1 MSALPSTA
9 SAKSTVTSSISKT
22 TTPTPE
28 RRVSSTSSPESST
41 VKLEES
47 LVTFSTSSILERT
60 TLIPVSGEISTTAT
74 LISSV
79 SHQTESVSPHEMS
92 MTSLGTFRT
101 STSPTNIISTST
113 SETRRGPVTPT
124 PSPSPEGNLF
134 TSEANIAS
142 TLLSTTPVETVS
154 PTSKPPVTTE
164 CFTLNFTTKNVKYE
178 PPMSDPKSK
187 LFSATERVFRK
198 LFGEILKTSKIG
210 PHLINCNLS
219 TLRPVNQGKSIGVD
233 SVCCY
238 RKTANAPPFDR
249 VNIYRKFIN
258 ETNGFTKMRNY
269 KLDPN
274 SLFVNDY
281 HEAPPQTTLSPTS
294 KPPVTTECFTVNF
307 TTTNLIY
314 RSEMADPTSK
324 IFSKTQQL
332 FINMLGQIL
341 NTSKIGPDLIN
352 CSLST
357 LRPVNEGKNTGV
369 NSVCC
374 YRKNTTAPPF
384 DRVNMYH
391 KFINETNGFTKM
403 KNYNLDPNSL
413 FVNDY
418 HEAAP
423 QTTLSPTSK
432 PPVATECF
440 TVNLTVT
447 NLIYR
452 PEMAD
457 PTSRIFR
464 STQRLFINSLERILN
479 TSKIGPDLINCSLST
494 LRPVNEGKNTRVN
507 SVCCYRKTTSAPPFD
522 RVNIYH
528 KFRNETNGFTTMERY
543 NLDPNSLFVNDY
555 HEAAPQ
561 TTLSPTSKPP
571 VATECFTVNLTVT
584 NLIYRPEMADPT
596 SRIFR
601 STQRLFV
608 NLLGRRLN
616 TSKIGPD
623 LINCSLSTLRPVN
636 EGKNTRVNSVC
647 CYRKTTSA
655 PPFDRVNIYHKFRN
669 ETNGFT
675 KMERYNLDPNSLF
688 VNDYHEAAPQTTV
701 SPTSKPP
708 VATECFTVNFT
719 TNNLIYR
726 QQMSIPKSKLYIST
740 QRVFSKLLEQILKAS
755 KIGPD
760 LINCNLS
767 TLRPVNEGKNTGVDS
782 VCCYRK
788 TATAAPFDRVNIYH
802 KFINETNGFTNM
814 DRYNLDPDSLF
825 VNDYHET
832 SPQTTVSPTSK
843 PPVATE
849 CFTVNFTTKN
859 LIYRQQMSIP
869 KSKLFTSTQRVFSK
883 LMEQILKASKIGP
896 DLINCNLSTLRP
908 VNEGKN
914 TGVDSVCC
922 YRKTATAAPFDR
934 VNIYRKFINETNGFT
949 KMERYNLDP
958 DSLFVKD
965 YHEASPQTTVSPTSK
980 PPVATECFTL
990 NFTTNNLIYRQQMS
1004 NPKSKLYISTQRVFS
1019 KLLGQILKAS
1029 KIGPDLINCSLST
1042 LRPVNEGKNTGVNS
1056 VCCYR
1061 KTTSAPPFDR
1071 VNIYHKFRNETNSF
1085 TKMERYNL
1093 DPNSLFVNDYH
1104 EAPPQTTL
1112 SPTSKLPAATEC
1124 FTVNFTATNLIYRS
1138 EMANP
1143 TSRIFSTTQRFFDK
1157 LLGDILK
1164 KSDIGPDLINCRL
1177 STLRSVNQRKY
1188 TGVDSVC
1195 CYRKAATAPTFDPIN
1210 IYQKFIN
1217 ETNHFTKMGR
1227 YNLDPNS
1234 LFVNG
1239 YSPSTTDSAPDLVG
1253 YELGFKIINN
1263 NLTNTNPLSPEYKQL
1278 MGSISNEL
1286 NQLFHQSSISDGF
1299 KICAVTKLRIGSIIV
1314 DCKCYFH
1321 PARNISKETVKN
1333 VFQQET
1339 QNATSQWLGSRFQFM
1354 SFTIEVT
1361 NQPPHMLKVK
1371 NFTVNFTIINLPY
1384 KDMKDPKSEVYQK
1397 TKASIKDELN
1407 HLYQRSDLNKS
1418 FVGCSVKNLRPT
1430 SHESQTDISSLCTF
1444 AVDFGS
1450 RTFDKDLVYDIF
1462 KNLTQNASLMG
1473 KYSLD
1478 NNSINI
1484 NAYPSAMATTEP
1496 PKQELP
1502 YWAIILICFSVLLGS
1517 IFFFLLCVL
1526 TVVWVKRRAGKYQ
1539 IQRNIFGLY
1548 FPCMGMQKS

>member
-708 VATECFTVNFT
+708 VATECFT
-719 TNNLIYR
+719 
-726 QQMSIPKSKLYIST
+726 
-740 QRVFSKLLEQILKAS
+740 
-755 KIGPD
+755 
-760 LINCNLS
+760 
-767 TLRPVNEGKNTGVDS
+767 
-782 VCCYRK
+782 
-788 TATAAPFDRVNIYH
+788 
-802 KFINETNGFTNM
+802 
-814 DRYNLDPDSLF
+814 
-825 VNDYHET
+825 
-832 SPQTTVSPTSK
+832 
-843 PPVATE
+843 
-849 CFTVNFTTKN
+849 
-859 LIYRQQMSIP
+859 
-869 KSKLFTSTQRVFSK
+869 
-883 LMEQILKASKIGP
+883 
-896 DLINCNLSTLRP
+896 
-908 VNEGKN
+908 
-914 TGVDSVCC
+914 
-922 YRKTATAAPFDR
+922 
-934 VNIYRKFINETNGFT
+934 
-949 KMERYNLDP
+949 
-958 DSLFVKD
+958 
-965 YHEASPQTTVSPTSK
+965 
-980 PPVATECFTL
+980 L

-1354 SFTIEVT
+1354 SFTIEAVT

>member
-740 QRVFSKLLEQILKAS
+740 QRVFSKLL
-755 KIGPD
+755 
-760 LINCNLS
+760 
-767 TLRPVNEGKNTGVDS
+767 
-782 VCCYRK
+782 
-788 TATAAPFDRVNIYH
+788 
-802 KFINETNGFTNM
+802 
-814 DRYNLDPDSLF
+814 
-825 VNDYHET
+825 
-832 SPQTTVSPTSK
+832 
-843 PPVATE
+843 
-849 CFTVNFTTKN
+849 
-859 LIYRQQMSIP
+859 
-869 KSKLFTSTQRVFSK
+869 
-883 LMEQILKASKIGP
+883 
-896 DLINCNLSTLRP
+896 
-908 VNEGKN
+908 
-914 TGVDSVCC
+914 
-922 YRKTATAAPFDR
+922 
-934 VNIYRKFINETNGFT
+934 
-949 KMERYNLDP
+949 
-958 DSLFVKD
+958 
-965 YHEASPQTTVSPTSK
+965 
-980 PPVATECFTL
+980 
-990 NFTTNNLIYRQQMS
+990 
-1004 NPKSKLYISTQRVFS
+1004 
-1019 KLLGQILKAS
+1019 GQILKAS

-1354 SFTIEVT
+1354 SFTIEAVT